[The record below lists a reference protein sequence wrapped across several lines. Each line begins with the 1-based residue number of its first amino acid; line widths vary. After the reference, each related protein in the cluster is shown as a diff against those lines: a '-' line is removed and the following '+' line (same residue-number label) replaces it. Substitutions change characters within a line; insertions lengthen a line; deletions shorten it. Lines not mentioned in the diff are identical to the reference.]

1 MQNPHVNDTHP
12 ESDSMNAW
20 NLARARVISMVSQ
33 KGGVGKTT
41 STVNLGACFALS
53 GHRTLVIGTDPSCGV
68 SRSLGYGPQQLRGG
82 LREVI
87 ISDLPLNQVMHDT
100 ELENLHLVAPDAWTM
115 SEEEQY
121 KDLMTR
127 QSDAFAAAVEEA
139 RSDFDT
145 ILIDCPPG
153 FGPETRASLLAS
165 DSYLL
170 PVQAEELCRDTLI
183 RLTNFIE
190 DFRQTCHPGL
200 AMEGLFLTMT
210 DHRTRMSRHVAAKL
224 DEEYGTRLYDLS
236 IPRNTRLT
244 EMALQGKPTVIHDR
258 RSSGSRAYFNLMDEI
273 VTRYEA
279 LDVRTEPRVAEPVA
293 VAAASAPPPATE
305 ADPKI
310 YESGSSV
317 HPDGL
322 ARLMREL
329 EAESDGGNGNGGEHA
344 TDEHLFTGGD
354 DTELP
359 DREENEPDMVSL
371 DDLLDE
377 EERANTDDGDGDGGW
392 GYGDD
397 NYETIN

>member
-87 ISDLPLNQVMHDT
+87 ISGLPMIQVTHKTD
-100 ELENLHLVAPDAWTM
+100 LENLHLVAPDAWTM
-115 SEEEQY
+115 AEEEQY

-127 QSDAFAAAVEEA
+127 QADVFAAAIEELSA
-139 RSDFDT
+139 DFDT

-165 DSYLL
+165 DSYLV
-170 PVQAEELCRDTLI
+170 PVQAEELCRDTLA
-183 RLTNFIE
+183 RLMNFIE
-190 DFRQTCHPGL
+190 DFRQAHRPGL
-200 AMEGLFLTMT
+200 SLEGLFLTMT
-210 DHRTRMSRHVAAKL
+210 DHRTRMSRQVAARL
-224 DEEYGTRLYDLS
+224 DADFGERLFDSS

-244 EMALQGKPTVIHDR
+244 EMAIQGKPTVIYDR
-258 RSSGSRAYFNLMDEI
+258 LSSGSRAYFNLMDEI
-273 VTRYEA
+273 IQRHLSRQDSEA
-279 LDVRTEPRVAEPVA
+279 EGDFAPAVEAPSSIPTALEAAERNYPN
-293 VAAASAPPPATE
+293 
-305 ADPKI
+305 
-310 YESGSSV
+310 GSSV

-329 EAESDGGNGNGGEHA
+329 GAKAHGGEEV
-344 TDEHLFTGGD
+344 TDETAANEYLFAEAGDTEPGGGD
-354 DTELP
+354 NGD
-359 DREENEPDMVSL
+359 PDMVSL

-377 EERANTDDGDGDGGW
+377 EEKRDTDETDHGW
-392 GYGDD
+392 GFGDD